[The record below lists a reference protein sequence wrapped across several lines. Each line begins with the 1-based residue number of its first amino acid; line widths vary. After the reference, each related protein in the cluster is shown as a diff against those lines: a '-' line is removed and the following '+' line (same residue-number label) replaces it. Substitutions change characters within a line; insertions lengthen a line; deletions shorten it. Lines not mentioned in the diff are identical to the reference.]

1 MSREDATPKTPNY
14 AAWQIELLTEA
25 VSREEFLKHLVSW
38 SILAAS
44 SHNTQP
50 WRFVVRPTTNI
61 IDICLDSHFVLPAS
75 DKAGRQAAISIGCTL
90 ENLLTAVDYY
100 GSWCSV
106 KYPLCTEG
114 YPLPFVTVQVG
125 DPTMKGGLGVQIMNA
140 MRQRRMNRTRFNEGK
155 KVPSLVIEEMQKIV
169 GRFGLSFSAITDRFT
184 RSAMAEAQYAA
195 DNAVV
200 ALAKFRNELG
210 DFLRPND
217 TLEGRCMPGATF
229 DFDDE
234 LAEKI
239 HRALLGDG
247 QFDTYLADAFPAGDR
262 EAFLSAP
269 LIGVIGAP
277 EDKPSFWVSAGR
289 ALERCALLAELEGLD
304 LSVHAAM
311 VEESILNTAL
321 KMRLWKQGR
330 PTVIFRVGYSLER
343 RTARPPHAPRVPLDE
358 VVEISSEERK

>member
-1 MSREDATPKTPNY
+1 MFREDATPRTPNY
-14 AAWQIELLTEA
+14 AAWQIEPLTEA
-25 VSREEFLKHLVSW
+25 VSKERFLKHLVSW
-38 SILAAS
+38 AILAAS

-50 WRFVVRPTTNI
+50 WSFVVRPATNT
-61 IDICLDSHFVLPAS
+61 IDICLDSRFVLPAS
-75 DKAGRQAAISIGCTL
+75 DKTGRQAAISIGCTL
-90 ENLLTAVDYY
+90 ENFLTAADHY

-125 DPTMKGGLGVQIMNA
+125 DPTMKGGSDVQIMNA
-140 MRQRRMNRTRFNEGK
+140 MKQRRMNRKRFDEGR
-155 KVPSLVIEEMQKIV
+155 KVPQNLVEEMKKIV
-169 GRFGLSFSAITDRFT
+169 NRFGCSFSAVTDRFT
-184 RSAMAEAQYAA
+184 RGMMAEAQYAA

-200 ALAKFRNELG
+200 ALTKFRNELG
-210 DFLRPND
+210 NFLRPND

-234 LAEKI
+234 LAEKV

-262 EAFLSAP
+262 ETFLSAP
-269 LIGVIGAP
+269 LIGIIGAS
-277 EDKPSFWVSAGR
+277 EDKPSSWVSAGR
-289 ALERCALLAELEGLD
+289 SLERCALLAELEGLD

-311 VEESILNTAL
+311 VEEPILNTAL

-330 PTVIFRVGYSLER
+330 PTVIFRLGYSLEG
-343 RTARPPHAPRVPLDE
+343 RTARPPHAPRVPVDE
-358 VVEISSEERK
+358 VVEISSEES